1 MPSAPPRPS
10 IRRVAPL
17 QWETTASYIQRLA
30 RRHHL
35 TTAELLN
42 GLGIPRPRLKKELT
56 QPHAPHTGI
65 ELYLNAPSRRLI
77 ASFTGVPEEHL
88 SYALPQWDQYRDK
101 PNPASARARLQPA
114 PINAVTGCPGCT
126 LARTGHRHPVRQY
139 LPDSRLI
146 CRRHHTWMLGRHTF
160 AGTQLPIEHAD
171 LGHTPEILAAHRTH
185 IRFLRR
191 WGAAA
196 DHALAQATSLTEA
209 WRAHSTRARTHLART
224 RPPHRQQQAHPP
236 VVRPR
241 PSGHHLPRNHHP
253 RPIHRPPPPNAS
265 GPRTTPERATRP
277 HRHRRPPGPALAS
290 RPGLLPRPAH
300 QPDQLRPQPP
310 PRCTPAVDVP
320 PARPHRTHRT
330 RLPPTENGPGRRY
343 QPRHT
348 TMTSKPEHIG
358 PPRPTLLPTTLME

>member
-42 GLGIPRPRLKKELT
+42 GLGIPRPHLKKERT

-114 PINAVTGCPGCT
+114 PVNAVTGCPGCT

-146 CRRHHTWMLGRHTF
+146 CRRHHTWMLGRHTL

-191 WGAAA
+191 WGTAA

-209 WRAHSTRARTHLART
+209 WRRTAPAQERIWPARARRIASNKRTRLWYALARAAIT
-224 RPPHRQQQAHPP
+224 YPETITLAQYIA
-236 VVRPR
+236 
-241 PSGHHLPRNHHP
+241 HHP
-253 RPIHRPPPPNAS
+253 RTLLALERPQSAPPVHNAIAALL
-265 GPRTTPERATRP
+265 GRPWLQDPALYP
-277 HRHRRPPGPALAS
+277 HRLNHRINYAPSPHPGAHPRWTYRQPGPTELTHL
-290 RPGLLPRPAH
+290 GYH
-300 QPDQLRPQPP
+300 PP
-310 PRCTPAVDVP
+310 KTAQAVDVSPGTP
-320 PARPHRTHRT
+320 P
-330 RLPPTENGPGRRY
+330 
-343 QPRHT
+343 
-348 TMTSKPEHIG
+348 
-358 PPRPTLLPTTLME
+358 